1 MVLDYPGSTSMF
13 SGTISSGDF
22 GPVPP
27 EYLETTGGVENYNIM
42 MDFNMMKIPGVLHE
56 SGTRIFAKSFF
67 PDKPMDIM
75 NCLTD
80 EELEALKEDR
90 EPVEAPKIPDY
101 IKPQPGKPGKMLWF
115 SGPPGAGK
123 STTAQLLARNNGYI
137 YYEADCMSIFVNP
150 FIDVH
155 TPEPSMAQMNQ
166 KPLKGLNEK
175 TIKAIEARGEM
186 SKKMSE
192 DGPNFNP
199 DMIADKFDIIAEAT
213 CEDIIRQRERLGG
226 DWATAF
232 AVFSRKQRD
241 IIRNVLGND
250 VIFFILHLTQE
261 SNRKRLVGR
270 HGDDMAAEFNKIFD
284 SMSKMYESAGEDEKN
299 AFDLHIT
306 EDMTPDDVVQ
316 KVLDILEKQV

>member
-1 MVLDYPGSTSMF
+1 MF
-13 SGTISSGDF
+13 SGTISHGEDF

-27 EYLETTGGVENYNIM
+27 EEIENVGGVEKDNVM
-42 MDFNMMKIPGVLHE
+42 MDFKVMKVPGVLHE
-56 SGTRIFAKSFF
+56 SGTRIYVKSLF
-67 PDKPMDIM
+67 PGKPIEVM
-75 NCLTD
+75 NCMSD

-90 EPVEAPKIPDY
+90 EPMEAPTIPDY
-101 IKPQPGKPGKMLWF
+101 IKPQPGKLGKMLWF

-232 AVFSRKQRD
+232 AVFSRTQRD
-241 IIRNVLGND
+241 MIRNTLGND

-261 SNRKRLVGR
+261 TNHKRLVSR
-270 HGDDMAAEFNKIFD
+270 GDEEFIEIVESMANRFCSIF
-284 SMSKMYESAGEDEKN
+284 SNSKRYD
-299 AFDLHIT
+299 T
-306 EDMTPDDVVQ
+306 EY
-316 KVLDILEKQV
+316 I

>member
-1 MVLDYPGSTSMF
+1 MDYGIF
-13 SGTISSGDF
+13 Q
-22 GPVPP
+22 
-27 EYLETTGGVENYNIM
+27 
-42 MDFNMMKIPGVLHE
+42 IPAVLHE
-56 SGTRIFAKSFF
+56 NGMKIHAKSLM
-67 PDKPMDIM
+67 PGGGIDKL
-75 NCLTD
+75 NCLND
-80 EELEALKEDR
+80 DELEALKESR
-90 EPVEAPKIPDY
+90 EPKEAPKIPDY
-101 IKPQPGKPGKMLWF
+101 IKPQPGKPGKLLWF

-123 STTAQLLARNNGYI
+123 STTAQLLARNHGYI

-150 FIDVH
+150 FIDVN

-166 KPLKGLNEK
+166 KPLKGLDEK

-192 DGPNFNP
+192 DGPNFDP

-261 SNRKRLVGR
+261 SNHKRLVGR
-270 HGDDMAAEFNKIFD
+270 HGDDMAAEFNKIFE
-284 SMSKMYESAGEDEKN
+284 SLSKMYESAGEDEKN

-316 KVLDILEKQV
+316 KVLDILEKQI